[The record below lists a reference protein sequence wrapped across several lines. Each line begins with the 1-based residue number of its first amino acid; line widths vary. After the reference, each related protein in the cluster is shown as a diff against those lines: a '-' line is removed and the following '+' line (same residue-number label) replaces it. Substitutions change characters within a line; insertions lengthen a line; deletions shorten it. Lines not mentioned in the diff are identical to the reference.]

1 MTIRSAVSVRLF
13 FIRRSHATSLTHIP
27 CPYINR
33 IGLPRTV
40 ISALSP
46 SHHTGHY
53 NWPQIKSYYRT
64 PFPPPNCSDGILLWN
79 HRQVRI
85 PSWKSDYDPS
95 HISALQILP
104 VLQSLV
110 SSFYPTP
117 LHPGSF
123 IPSSSLPCFSS
134 RQSHIYWRFRIESLS
149 SEYGNK

>member
-13 FIRRSHATSLTHIP
+13 FIRRSHASSLTHIP
-27 CPYINR
+27 WPYINR

-53 NWPQIKSYYRT
+53 NWPQIKSYYRN
-64 PFPPPNCSDGILLWN
+64 PFPSPNCSDGILLWN

-117 LHPGSF
+117 LPWKFYTKLFTPLLFFKTIAYLLKISYRVAVEW
-123 IPSSSLPCFSS
+123 I
-134 RQSHIYWRFRIESLS
+134 RE
-149 SEYGNK
+149 